1 MSFASNT
8 GSCALCG
15 ESNQCAM
22 ASAASTESPCWCTQV
37 SFTAELL
44 ASVPLSARGK
54 VCICQRC
61 VTASASKAPVSS
73 NPSIERT
80 CQGPLRAPCPAAHV
94 ER

>member
-1 MSFASNT
+1 MSFSSNT

-44 ASVPLSARGK
+44 ASVPLNARGK

-80 CQGPLRAPCPAAHV
+80 SSSRLRLLPAAAHV

>member
-8 GSCALCG
+8 GSCPLCG

-37 SFTAELL
+37 SFTAKLL
-44 ASVPLSARGK
+44 ASVPLGAQGK

-80 CQGPLRAPCPAAHV
+80 PRNQLRRLSVAAHV